1 MWEIPGECWDAE
13 SQICAGLGNAG
24 GQAFDFLT
32 GSDPTVIPLN
42 LGFLSLFF
50 LFGRE
55 SGYPPQESLCR
66 RQAEEH

>member
-1 MWEIPGECWDAE
+1 MWEIPEECWDAE

-50 LFGRE
+50 SFWEGVWLSPTGEFV
-55 SGYPPQESLCR
+55 
-66 RQAEEH
+66 QAPG